1 MVGTVLL
8 IEDEQNIM
16 EAMRFLLSR
25 DGWSVHT
32 HGKGVNAV
40 EKISQVG
47 PDVVILDMMLPDC
60 SGLEILKCLRGNS
73 ETKGLPVLMLTARGQ
88 QRDRKLAEKAG
99 ATRFMT
105 KPFSNAELLQTV
117 NDLANSAAKP

>member
-1 MVGTVLL
+1 M
-8 IEDEQNIM
+8 
-16 EAMRFLLSR
+16 
-25 DGWSVHT
+25 HT